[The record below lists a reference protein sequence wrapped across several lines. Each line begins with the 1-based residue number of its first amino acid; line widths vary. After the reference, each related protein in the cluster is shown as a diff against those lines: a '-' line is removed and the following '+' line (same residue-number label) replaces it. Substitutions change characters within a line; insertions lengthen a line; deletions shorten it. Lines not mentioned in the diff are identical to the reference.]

1 MKCQKRLITKHLQR
15 KSFFS
20 ASLAKL
26 TKLIGLFT
34 TETVTL
40 WNYYAPRFLSAGK
53 IHGFEVFWL
62 TSGQKGDFS
71 PLENCILC
79 RRKWMALTLISSFLL
94 SSPELMMVCDQYFP
108 YIYYFYTHL
117 LRARASKLPIGMHF
131 FFYPKNIK
139 TLLLL
144 GCTIISTTRQ
154 DDHSW
159 SWPLCKNT
167 KW

>member
-1 MKCQKRLITKHLQR
+1 MDNRHFWALCPFEAQTD
-15 KSFFS
+15 SFWHEMPKKAYHKTSSKEKFFP
-20 ASLAKL
+20 LTKL

-40 WNYYAPRFLSAGK
+40 WNYYAPRFLSAAGK

-117 LRARASKLPIGMHF
+117 LRARSFQIAHRHALLFLPEKH
-131 FFYPKNIK
+131 
-139 TLLLL
+139 
-144 GCTIISTTRQ
+144 
-154 DDHSW
+154 
-159 SWPLCKNT
+159 
-167 KW
+167 